1 MRIFIRISQIFI
13 SVWLFFVGATTSPLA
28 LAQNENANKYDATLL
43 INTRL
48 INNSCILGASNPNT
62 QNNNVF
68 LLPPMTSTTL
78 DANAFGPVVPIEL
91 NFNRQLS
98 GSRCD
103 FGSVKL
109 VFDTDM
115 AAISPRSGL
124 LRNSAKFRPAENV
137 FLQIGLI
144 DKNGDFSE
152 IDLNQPQSLNQS
164 LNAGID
170 RQVTGVSPLNN
181 ALKLGVRYVTSRAY
195 AAQLATSQADP
206 TGLKDVT
213 AGNISVYLPFLL
225 KVN

>member
-1 MRIFIRISQIFI
+1 MKISRIII

-28 LAQNENANKYDATLL
+28 LAQNENENPDAALL
-43 INTRL
+43 INARL
-48 INNSCILGASNPNT
+48 IDNSCLLSASNPNT

-68 LLPPMTSTTL
+68 LLPPITSTTL

-91 NFNRQLS
+91 NFNRQLA
-98 GSRCD
+98 GSQCD

-109 VFDTDM
+109 VFDRDF
-115 AAISPRSGL
+115 AAVSPRSGL

-144 DKNGDFSE
+144 DKNGEFSE
-152 IDLNQPQSLNQS
+152 IDLNQPQFLNQS
-164 LNAGID
+164 LNAGRD
-170 RQVTGVSPLNN
+170 KQETGVSPFTK
-181 ALKLGVRYVTSRAY
+181 AFKLGVRYVTSRAY

>member
-1 MRIFIRISQIFI
+1 MKISRIII
-13 SVWLFFVGATTSPLA
+13 SVWLFFVGATTSLLA
-28 LAQNENANKYDATLL
+28 LAQNENPNPDATLRM
-43 INTRL
+43 NARL
-48 INNSCILGASNPNT
+48 IDNSCLLSTSNPNT
-62 QNNNVF
+62 KNNNVF
-68 LLPPMTSTTL
+68 LLPPITSTTL

-98 GSRCD
+98 GSQCD

-109 VFDTDM
+109 VFDSDF
-115 AAISPRSGL
+115 AAVSPRSGL

-144 DKNGDFSE
+144 DKNGEFSE
-152 IDLNQPQSLNQS
+152 IDLNQPQFLNQS
-164 LNAGID
+164 LNNVRD
-170 RQVTGVSPLNN
+170 KQETGVSPPNIVF
-181 ALKLGVRYVTSRAY
+181 KLGVRYVTSRAY
-195 AAQLATSQADP
+195 AAQLSTFQTDP